1 MTMLFACT
9 VNADPVAPVMTSTRG
24 INAQVTRVG
33 VGEYD
38 LALDQALAPHEY
50 ALCLTVTDP
59 TAINSTISAAKTLKS
74 NATVARILVR
84 VREGGALADLDFD
97 VVAYKLRS
105 I

>member
-59 TAINSTISAAKTLKS
+59 TANLSTINAAKTLKA
-74 NATVARILVR
+74 NVARILVR
-84 VREGGALADLDFD
+84 VREGGAPADLDFD